1 MKEFDTSRCP
11 NDFSWWRLPE
21 RLFNRWTLLG
31 KKLRPGRSD
40 VETIL
45 QTDSKLTID
54 HDRWFVAKAHPGLN
68 RRLIATHKVSP
79 LVTVEPDAVTSAM
92 RQTRRLVIGT
102 KARVR
107 QNFSGGVINCFA
119 RRANLRCRET
129 RVLRL
134 SFNVPNV
141 ALTLSWLAK

>member
-1 MKEFDTSRCP
+1 MNTARIK
-11 NDFSWWRLPE
+11 WWRLPE

-45 QTDSKLTID
+45 QTNAKLTID
-54 HDRWFVAKAHPGLN
+54 HNRWFVAKAHPGLN

-79 LVTVEPDAVTSAM
+79 LMTVQTNAVTGAM
-92 RQTRRLVIGT
+92 GQTRRLVIGT
-102 KARVR
+102 KACIR
-107 QNFSGGVINCFA
+107 QNFSRGVINCFA
-119 RRANLRCRET
+119 RRANFCRCET

-134 SFNVPNV
+134 SFNRPNV
-141 ALTLSWLAK
+141 ALPLSWFAKDEGARDV